1 MSLHILEDQ
10 SNNALSKGML
20 TIDVTKKL
28 ASFSFRFCQQID
40 CQGVTAILG
49 VSGSGKST
57 LINLIN
63 GLIKPDSGKIVINDT
78 VLVDNEKQIF
88 IPPEKRH
95 IGTVFQDAL
104 LFPHYKVINN
114 LLYGK
119 NKSKHD
125 RLDEIVKVLNI
136 GHLLNRY
143 PAMLSGGEK
152 QRVAIGRALLTNP
165 SLLLMD
171 EPLSALD
178 MPRKKELL
186 TYIDK
191 LSHELAI
198 PIIYVTHNIN
208 EVKRIAQ
215 RVAILDQGQLYAYG
229 ETETILQSDYLKE
242 WL

>member
-1 MSLHILEDQ
+1 
-10 SNNALSKGML
+10 ML
-20 TIDVTKKL
+20 NINVSKKL
-28 ASFSFRFCQQID
+28 ASFVFEFKHEIN
-40 CQGVTAILG
+40 CQGVTAVLG

-63 GLIKPDSGKIVINDT
+63 GLIKPDNGYINLKQDS
-78 VLVDNEKQIF
+78 LVDTEKHIF
-88 IPPEKRH
+88 VTPEKRQ

-104 LFPHYKVINN
+104 LFPHYKVIKN
-114 LLYGK
+114 LTYGARSLNTEK
-119 NKSKHD
+119 FD
-125 RLDEIVKVLNI
+125 DIVNVLNI
-136 GHLLNRY
+136 GSLLDRY

-165 SLLLMD
+165 KLLLMD

-186 TYIDK
+186 SYINK
-191 LSHELAI
+191 LVSDLNI
-198 PIIYVTHNIN
+198 PIVYVTHNIN

-215 RVAILDQGQLYAYG
+215 HVAVLEQGKLIDFG
-229 ETETILQSDYLKE
+229 TTEQILQSNYLKD

>member
-1 MSLHILEDQ
+1 MMI
-10 SNNALSKGML
+10 N
-20 TIDVTKKL
+20 IDVVKQLTT
-28 ASFSFRFCQQID
+28 FSFEFKQMVP

-49 VSGSGKST
+49 VSGAGKST

-63 GLIKPDSGKIVINDT
+63 GLIKPDQGKISLNDVT
-78 VLVDNEKQIF
+78 LVATKQNIF
-88 IPPEKRH
+88 VPPEQRN

-104 LFPHYKVINN
+104 LFPHLRVIKN
-114 LLYGK
+114 LTYGAK
-119 NKSKHD
+119 NINRQKF
-125 RLDEIVKVLNI
+125 DEIINVLNI
-136 GHLLNRY
+136 NHLLKRY

-165 SLLLMD
+165 RLLLMD

-186 TYIDK
+186 NYIDTLVNEFK
-191 LSHELAI
+191 V

-208 EVKRIAQ
+208 EVKRIANY
-215 RVAILDQGQLYAYG
+215 VVILEQGKLLTHG
-229 ETETILQSDYLKE
+229 DTHNILQSDYLKE

>member
-1 MSLHILEDQ
+1 MI
-10 SNNALSKGML
+10 N
-20 TIDVTKKL
+20 IDVVKQLTT
-28 ASFSFRFCQQID
+28 FSFEFKQMVP

-49 VSGSGKST
+49 VSGAGKST

-63 GLIKPDSGKIVINDT
+63 GLIKPDQGKISLNDVT
-78 VLVDNEKQIF
+78 LVATKQNIF
-88 IPPEKRH
+88 VPPEQRN

-104 LFPHYKVINN
+104 LFPHLRVIKN
-114 LLYGK
+114 LTYGAK
-119 NKSKHD
+119 NINRQKF
-125 RLDEIVKVLNI
+125 DEIINVLNI
-136 GHLLNRY
+136 NHLLKRY

-165 SLLLMD
+165 KLLLMD

-186 TYIDK
+186 SYIDTLVNEFK
-191 LSHELAI
+191 V

-208 EVKRIAQ
+208 EVKRIANY
-215 RVAILDQGQLYAYG
+215 VVILEQGKLLTYG
-229 ETETILQSDYLKE
+229 DTHNILQSDYLKE

>member
-1 MSLHILEDQ
+1 MMI
-10 SNNALSKGML
+10 N
-20 TIDVTKKL
+20 IDVVKQLTT
-28 ASFSFRFCQQID
+28 FSFEFKLMVP

-49 VSGSGKST
+49 VSGAGKST

-63 GLIKPDSGKIVINDT
+63 GLIKPDQGKISLNDVT
-78 VLVDNEKQIF
+78 LVATKQNIF
-88 IPPEKRH
+88 VPPEQRN

-104 LFPHYKVINN
+104 LFPHLRVIKN
-114 LLYGK
+114 LTYGAK
-119 NKSKHD
+119 NINRQKF
-125 RLDEIVKVLNI
+125 DEIINVLNI
-136 GHLLNRY
+136 NHLLKRY

-165 SLLLMD
+165 KLLLMD

-186 TYIDK
+186 SYIDTLVNEFK
-191 LSHELAI
+191 V

-208 EVKRIAQ
+208 EVKRIANY
-215 RVAILDQGQLYAYG
+215 VVILEQGKLLTHG
-229 ETETILQSDYLKE
+229 DTHNILQSDYLKE

>member
-1 MSLHILEDQ
+1 
-10 SNNALSKGML
+10 ML
-20 TIDVTKKL
+20 KIDVRKKF
-28 ASFSFRFCQQID
+28 ASFSFQFNYEID

-63 GLIKPDSGKIVINDT
+63 GLIKPDQGYIQLHNVP
-78 VLVDNEKQIF
+78 LVDCDNRLF
-88 IPPEKRH
+88 VVPENRQ

-104 LFPHYKVINN
+104 LFPHYKVIKN
-114 LLYGK
+114 LTYGAK
-119 NKSKHD
+119 DFNSSKF
-125 RLDEIVKVLNI
+125 DEIVNVLNI
-136 GHLLNRY
+136 HSLLNRY

-165 SLLLMD
+165 LLLLMD

-186 TYIDK
+186 TYID
-191 LSHELAI
+191 ELANDLNI

-208 EVKRIAQ
+208 EVKKIANN
-215 RVAILDQGQLYAYG
+215 VAILDQGKLIEFGKVEQV
-229 ETETILQSDYLKE
+229 LQSDYLKG

>member
-1 MSLHILEDQ
+1 M
-10 SNNALSKGML
+10 ML
-20 TIDVTKKL
+20 NINVSKKL
-28 ASFSFRFCQQID
+28 ASFVFEFKHEIN

-63 GLIKPDSGKIVINDT
+63 GLIKPDNGYINLKQDS
-78 VLVDNEKQIF
+78 LVDTEKHIF
-88 IPPEKRH
+88 VTPEKRQ

-104 LFPHYKVINN
+104 LFPHYKVIKN
-114 LLYGK
+114 LTYGA
-119 NKSKHD
+119 KS
-125 RLDEIVKVLNI
+125 LDTEKFDDIVTVLNI
-136 GHLLNRY
+136 GSLLDRY

-165 SLLLMD
+165 KLLLMD

-186 TYIDK
+186 SYINK
-191 LSHELAI
+191 LVSDLNI

-215 RVAILDQGQLYAYG
+215 HVAVLEQGKLIDFG
-229 ETETILQSDYLKE
+229 TTEQILQSNYLKD

>member
-1 MSLHILEDQ
+1 
-10 SNNALSKGML
+10 ML
-20 TIDVTKKL
+20 NINVSKKL
-28 ASFSFRFCQQID
+28 ASFVFEFKHEIN
-40 CQGVTAILG
+40 CQGVTAVLG

-63 GLIKPDSGKIVINDT
+63 GLIKPDNGYINLKQDS
-78 VLVDNEKQIF
+78 LVDTEKHIF
-88 IPPEKRH
+88 VTPEKRQ

-104 LFPHYKVINN
+104 LFPHYKVIKN
-114 LLYGK
+114 LTYGARSLNTEK
-119 NKSKHD
+119 FD
-125 RLDEIVKVLNI
+125 DIVNVLNI
-136 GHLLNRY
+136 GSLLDRY

-165 SLLLMD
+165 KLLLMD

-186 TYIDK
+186 SYINK
-191 LSHELAI
+191 LVSDLNI

-215 RVAILDQGQLYAYG
+215 HVAVLEQGKLIDFG
-229 ETETILQSDYLKE
+229 TTEQILQNNYLKD

>member
-1 MSLHILEDQ
+1 
-10 SNNALSKGML
+10 ML
-20 TIDVTKKL
+20 NINVSKKL
-28 ASFSFRFCQQID
+28 ASFVFEFKHEIN
-40 CQGVTAILG
+40 CQGVTAVLG

-63 GLIKPDSGKIVINDT
+63 GLIKPDNGYINLKQDR
-78 VLVDNEKQIF
+78 LVDTEKHIF
-88 IPPEKRH
+88 VTPEKRQ

-104 LFPHYKVINN
+104 LFPHYKVIKN
-114 LLYGK
+114 LTYGARSLNTK
-119 NKSKHD
+119 KFD
-125 RLDEIVKVLNI
+125 DIVTVLNI
-136 GHLLNRY
+136 GSLLDRY
-143 PAMLSGGEK
+143 PEMLSGGEK

-165 SLLLMD
+165 KLLLMD

-186 TYIDK
+186 SYINK
-191 LSHELAI
+191 LVSDLNI

-215 RVAILDQGQLYAYG
+215 HVAVLEQGKLIDFG
-229 ETETILQSDYLKE
+229 TTEQILQSNYLKD

>member
-1 MSLHILEDQ
+1 MMI
-10 SNNALSKGML
+10 N
-20 TIDVTKKL
+20 IDVVKQLTT
-28 ASFSFRFCQQID
+28 FSFEFKQMVP

-49 VSGSGKST
+49 VSGAGKST

-63 GLIKPDSGKIVINDT
+63 GLIKPDQGKISLNDVT
-78 VLVDNEKQIF
+78 LVATKQNIF
-88 IPPEKRH
+88 VPPEQRN

-104 LFPHYKVINN
+104 LFPHLRVIKN
-114 LLYGK
+114 LTYGAK
-119 NKSKHD
+119 NINRQKF
-125 RLDEIVKVLNI
+125 DEIINVLNI
-136 GHLLNRY
+136 NHLLKRY

-165 SLLLMD
+165 KLLLMD

-186 TYIDK
+186 NYIDILVNEFK
-191 LSHELAI
+191 V

-208 EVKRIAQ
+208 EVKRIANY
-215 RVAILDQGQLYAYG
+215 VVILEQGKLLSHGKTQN
-229 ETETILQSDYLKE
+229 ILQSDYLKE

>member
-1 MSLHILEDQ
+1 M
-10 SNNALSKGML
+10 ML
-20 TIDVTKKL
+20 NINVSKKL
-28 ASFSFRFCQQID
+28 ASFVFEFKHEIN

-63 GLIKPDSGKIVINDT
+63 GLIKPDNGYINLKQDI
-78 VLVDNEKQIF
+78 LVDTEKHIF
-88 IPPEKRH
+88 VTPEKRQ

-104 LFPHYKVINN
+104 LFPHYKVIKN
-114 LLYGK
+114 LTYGA
-119 NKSKHD
+119 KSLNTEKFD
-125 RLDEIVKVLNI
+125 DIVTVLNI
-136 GHLLNRY
+136 GSLLDRY

-165 SLLLMD
+165 KLLLMD

-186 TYIDK
+186 SYINK
-191 LSHELAI
+191 LVNDLNI

-215 RVAILDQGQLYAYG
+215 HVAVLEQGKLIDFG
-229 ETETILQSDYLKE
+229 TTEQILQSDYLKD

>member
-1 MSLHILEDQ
+1 
-10 SNNALSKGML
+10 ML
-20 TIDVTKKL
+20 NINVSKKL
-28 ASFSFRFCQQID
+28 ASFVFEFKHEIN
-40 CQGVTAILG
+40 CQGVTAVLG

-63 GLIKPDSGKIVINDT
+63 GLIKPDNGYINLKQDS
-78 VLVDNEKQIF
+78 LVDIEKHIF
-88 IPPEKRH
+88 VTPEKRQ

-104 LFPHYKVINN
+104 LFPHYKVIKN
-114 LLYGK
+114 LTYGARSLNTEK
-119 NKSKHD
+119 FD
-125 RLDEIVKVLNI
+125 DIVNVLNI
-136 GHLLNRY
+136 GSLLNRY

-165 SLLLMD
+165 KLLLMD

-186 TYIDK
+186 SYINK
-191 LSHELAI
+191 LVSDLNI

-215 RVAILDQGQLYAYG
+215 HVAVLEQGKLIDFG
-229 ETETILQSDYLKE
+229 TTEQILQSNYLKD

>member
-1 MSLHILEDQ
+1 MLKIQ
-10 SNNALSKGML
+10 VSKQ
-20 TIDVTKKL
+20 L
-28 ASFSFRFCQQID
+28 ASFSFRFNHDID
-40 CQGVTAILG
+40 CQGITAILG

-63 GLIKPDSGKIVINDT
+63 GLIKPDQGYIKLNNTS
-78 VLVDNEKQIF
+78 LVDCDKNLF
-88 IPPEKRH
+88 IDPEKRQ

-104 LFPHYKVINN
+104 LFPHYKVIKNLTYGANN
-114 LLYGK
+114 F
-119 NKSKHD
+119 NSSKF
-125 RLDEIVKVLNI
+125 DEIVNVLNI
-136 GHLLNRY
+136 HSLLNRY

-165 SLLLMD
+165 LLLLMD

-191 LSHELAI
+191 LANELNI

-208 EVKRIAQ
+208 EVKKIANN
-215 RVAILDQGQLYAYG
+215 VAILDQGKLIEFG
-229 ETETILQSDYLKE
+229 KVEHVLQSDYLKE

>member
-1 MSLHILEDQ
+1 MI
-10 SNNALSKGML
+10 K
-20 TIDVTKKL
+20 IDVVKQLPT
-28 ASFSFRFCQQID
+28 FSFEFEQSIP

-49 VSGSGKST
+49 VSGAGKST

-63 GLIKPDSGKIVINDT
+63 GLIKPDKGKISLND
-78 VLVDNEKQIF
+78 VKLVDTNQNIF
-88 IPPEKRH
+88 IPPEQRN

-104 LFPHYKVINN
+104 LFPHLRVIKN
-114 LLYGK
+114 LTYGTK
-119 NKSKHD
+119 NID
-125 RLDEIVKVLNI
+125 RQRFNGIIDVLNI
-136 GHLLNRY
+136 HHLLKRY

-165 SLLLMD
+165 ELLLMD

-186 TYIDK
+186 IYIDT
-191 LSHELAI
+191 LVNELKV

-208 EVKRIAQ
+208 EVKRIANN
-215 RVAILDQGQLYAYG
+215 VVILEQGKLLSYG
-229 ETETILQSDYLKE
+229 DTNNILQCDYLKE

>member
-1 MSLHILEDQ
+1 MMI
-10 SNNALSKGML
+10 N
-20 TIDVTKKL
+20 IDVIKQLTT
-28 ASFSFRFCQQID
+28 FSFEFKQMVP

-49 VSGSGKST
+49 VSGAGKST

-63 GLIKPDSGKIVINDT
+63 GLIKPDQGKISLNDVT
-78 VLVDNEKQIF
+78 LVATKQNIF
-88 IPPEKRH
+88 VPPEQRN

-104 LFPHYKVINN
+104 LFPHLRVIKN
-114 LLYGK
+114 LTYGAK
-119 NKSKHD
+119 NINRQKF
-125 RLDEIVKVLNI
+125 DEIINVLNI
-136 GHLLNRY
+136 NHLLKRY

-165 SLLLMD
+165 KLLLMD

-186 TYIDK
+186 SYIDI
-191 LSHELAI
+191 LVNELKM

-208 EVKRIAQ
+208 EVKRIANY
-215 RVAILDQGQLYAYG
+215 VVILEQGKLLSHGKTQN
-229 ETETILQSDYLKE
+229 ILQSDYLKE

>member
-1 MSLHILEDQ
+1 MVI
-10 SNNALSKGML
+10 N
-20 TIDVTKKL
+20 IDVVKQLTT
-28 ASFSFRFCQQID
+28 FSFEFKLMVP

-49 VSGSGKST
+49 VSGAGKST

-63 GLIKPDSGKIVINDT
+63 GLIKPDQGKISLNDVT
-78 VLVDNEKQIF
+78 LVATKQNIF
-88 IPPEKRH
+88 VPPEQRN

-104 LFPHYKVINN
+104 LFPHLRVIKN
-114 LLYGK
+114 LTYGAK
-119 NKSKHD
+119 NINRQKF
-125 RLDEIVKVLNI
+125 DEIINVLNI
-136 GHLLNRY
+136 NHLLKRY

-165 SLLLMD
+165 KLLLMD

-186 TYIDK
+186 SYIDTLVNEFK
-191 LSHELAI
+191 V

-208 EVKRIAQ
+208 EVKRIANY
-215 RVAILDQGQLYAYG
+215 VIILEQGKLLTHG
-229 ETETILQSDYLKE
+229 DTHNILQSDYLKE

>member
-1 MSLHILEDQ
+1 MMI
-10 SNNALSKGML
+10 N
-20 TIDVTKKL
+20 IDVVKQLTT
-28 ASFSFRFCQQID
+28 FSFEFKQMVP

-49 VSGSGKST
+49 VSGAGKST

-63 GLIKPDSGKIVINDT
+63 GLIKPDQGKISLNDVT
-78 VLVDNEKQIF
+78 LVATKQNIF
-88 IPPEKRH
+88 VPPEQRN

-104 LFPHYKVINN
+104 LFPHLRVIKN
-114 LLYGK
+114 LTYGAK
-119 NKSKHD
+119 NINRQKF
-125 RLDEIVKVLNI
+125 DEIINVLNI
-136 GHLLNRY
+136 NHLLKRY

-165 SLLLMD
+165 KLLLMD

-186 TYIDK
+186 NYIDTLVNEFK
-191 LSHELAI
+191 V

-208 EVKRIAQ
+208 EVKRIANY
-215 RVAILDQGQLYAYG
+215 VVILEQGKLLTHG
-229 ETETILQSDYLKE
+229 NTHNILQSDYLKE

>member
-1 MSLHILEDQ
+1 MMI
-10 SNNALSKGML
+10 N
-20 TIDVTKKL
+20 IDVVKQLTT
-28 ASFSFRFCQQID
+28 FSFEFKQMVP

-49 VSGSGKST
+49 VSGAGKST

-63 GLIKPDSGKIVINDT
+63 GLIKPDQGKISLNDVT
-78 VLVDNEKQIF
+78 LVATKQNIF
-88 IPPEKRH
+88 VPPEQRN

-104 LFPHYKVINN
+104 LFPHLRVIKN
-114 LLYGK
+114 LTYGAK
-119 NKSKHD
+119 NINRQKF
-125 RLDEIVKVLNI
+125 DEIINVLNI
-136 GHLLNRY
+136 NHLLKRY

-165 SLLLMD
+165 KLLLMD

-186 TYIDK
+186 SYIDTLVNEFK
-191 LSHELAI
+191 V

-208 EVKRIAQ
+208 EVKRIANY
-215 RVAILDQGQLYAYG
+215 VVILEQGKLLTHG
-229 ETETILQSDYLKE
+229 DTHNILQNDYLKE

>member
-1 MSLHILEDQ
+1 M
-10 SNNALSKGML
+10 ML
-20 TIDVTKKL
+20 NINVSKKL
-28 ASFSFRFCQQID
+28 ASFVFEFKHEIN
-40 CQGVTAILG
+40 CQGVTAVLG

-63 GLIKPDSGKIVINDT
+63 GLIKPDNGYINLKQDS
-78 VLVDNEKQIF
+78 LVDTEKHIF
-88 IPPEKRH
+88 VTPEKRQ

-104 LFPHYKVINN
+104 LFPHYKVIKN
-114 LLYGK
+114 LTYGARSLNTEK
-119 NKSKHD
+119 FD
-125 RLDEIVKVLNI
+125 DIVNVLNI
-136 GHLLNRY
+136 GSLLDRY

-165 SLLLMD
+165 KLLLMD

-186 TYIDK
+186 SYINK
-191 LSHELAI
+191 LVSDLNI

-215 RVAILDQGQLYAYG
+215 HVAVLEQGKLIDFG
-229 ETETILQSDYLKE
+229 TTEQILQSNYLKD

>member
-1 MSLHILEDQ
+1 
-10 SNNALSKGML
+10 ML
-20 TIDVTKKL
+20 NINVSKKL
-28 ASFSFRFCQQID
+28 ASFVFEFKHEIN
-40 CQGVTAILG
+40 CQGVTAVLG

-63 GLIKPDSGKIVINDT
+63 GLIKPDNGYIHLKQDS
-78 VLVDNEKQIF
+78 LVDTEKHIF
-88 IPPEKRH
+88 VTPEKRQ

-104 LFPHYKVINN
+104 LFPHYKVIKN
-114 LLYGK
+114 LTYGARSLNTEK
-119 NKSKHD
+119 FD
-125 RLDEIVKVLNI
+125 DIVNVLNI
-136 GHLLNRY
+136 GSLLDRY

-165 SLLLMD
+165 KLLLMD

-186 TYIDK
+186 SYINK
-191 LSHELAI
+191 LVSDLNI

-215 RVAILDQGQLYAYG
+215 HVAVLEQGKLIDLG
-229 ETETILQSDYLKE
+229 TTEQILQSNYLKD

>member
-1 MSLHILEDQ
+1 
-10 SNNALSKGML
+10 ML
-20 TIDVTKKL
+20 NINVSKKL
-28 ASFSFRFCQQID
+28 ASFVFEFKHEIN
-40 CQGVTAILG
+40 CQGVTAVLG

-63 GLIKPDSGKIVINDT
+63 GLIKPDNGYINLKQDS
-78 VLVDNEKQIF
+78 LVDTEKHIF
-88 IPPEKRH
+88 VTPEKRQ

-104 LFPHYKVINN
+104 LFPHYKVIKN
-114 LLYGK
+114 LTYGA
-119 NKSKHD
+119 KS
-125 RLDEIVKVLNI
+125 LDTEKFDDIVNVLNI
-136 GHLLNRY
+136 GSLLDRY

-165 SLLLMD
+165 KLLLMD

-186 TYIDK
+186 SYINK
-191 LSHELAI
+191 LVSDLNI

-215 RVAILDQGQLYAYG
+215 HVAVLEQGKLIDFG
-229 ETETILQSDYLKE
+229 TTEQILQSNYLKD

>member
-1 MSLHILEDQ
+1 M
-10 SNNALSKGML
+10 ML
-20 TIDVTKKL
+20 NINVSKKL
-28 ASFSFRFCQQID
+28 ASFVFEFKHEIN

-63 GLIKPDSGKIVINDT
+63 GLIKPDNGYINLKQDI
-78 VLVDNEKQIF
+78 LVDTEKHIF
-88 IPPEKRH
+88 VTPEKRQ

-104 LFPHYKVINN
+104 LFPHYKVIKN
-114 LLYGK
+114 LTYGA
-119 NKSKHD
+119 KSLNTEKFD
-125 RLDEIVKVLNI
+125 DIVTVLNI
-136 GHLLNRY
+136 GSLLDRY

-165 SLLLMD
+165 KLLLMD

-186 TYIDK
+186 SYINK
-191 LSHELAI
+191 LVSDLNI

-215 RVAILDQGQLYAYG
+215 HVAVLEQGKLIDFG
-229 ETETILQSDYLKE
+229 TTEQILQSDYLKD

>member
-1 MSLHILEDQ
+1 MMI
-10 SNNALSKGML
+10 N
-20 TIDVTKKL
+20 IDVVKQLTT
-28 ASFSFRFCQQID
+28 FSFEFKQMVP

-49 VSGSGKST
+49 VSGAGKST

-63 GLIKPDSGKIVINDT
+63 GLIKPDQGKISLNDVT
-78 VLVDNEKQIF
+78 LVATKQNIF
-88 IPPEKRH
+88 VPPEQRN

-104 LFPHYKVINN
+104 LFPHLRVIKN
-114 LLYGK
+114 LTYGAK
-119 NKSKHD
+119 NINRQKF
-125 RLDEIVKVLNI
+125 DEIINVLNI
-136 GHLLNRY
+136 NHLLKRY

-165 SLLLMD
+165 KLLLMD

-186 TYIDK
+186 NYIDILVNEFK
-191 LSHELAI
+191 V

-208 EVKRIAQ
+208 EVKRIANY
-215 RVAILDQGQLYAYG
+215 VVILEQGKLLTYG
-229 ETETILQSDYLKE
+229 DTHNILQSDYLKE

>member
-1 MSLHILEDQ
+1 MVI
-10 SNNALSKGML
+10 N
-20 TIDVTKKL
+20 IDVVKQLTT
-28 ASFSFRFCQQID
+28 FSFEFKLMVP

-49 VSGSGKST
+49 VSGAGKST

-63 GLIKPDSGKIVINDT
+63 GLIKPDQGKISLNDVT
-78 VLVDNEKQIF
+78 LVATKQNIF
-88 IPPEKRH
+88 VPPEQRN

-104 LFPHYKVINN
+104 LFPHLRVIKN
-114 LLYGK
+114 LTYGAK
-119 NKSKHD
+119 NINRQKF
-125 RLDEIVKVLNI
+125 DEIINVLNI
-136 GHLLNRY
+136 NHLLKRY

-165 SLLLMD
+165 KLLLMD

-186 TYIDK
+186 NYIDTLVNEFK
-191 LSHELAI
+191 V

-208 EVKRIAQ
+208 EVKRIANY
-215 RVAILDQGQLYAYG
+215 VIILEQGKLLTHG
-229 ETETILQSDYLKE
+229 DTHNILQSDYLKE

>member
-1 MSLHILEDQ
+1 
-10 SNNALSKGML
+10 ML
-20 TIDVTKKL
+20 NINVSKKL
-28 ASFSFRFCQQID
+28 ASFVFEFKHEIN

-63 GLIKPDSGKIVINDT
+63 GLIKPDNGYINLKQDS
-78 VLVDNEKQIF
+78 LVDIEKHIF
-88 IPPEKRH
+88 VTPEKRQ

-104 LFPHYKVINN
+104 LFPHYKVIKN
-114 LLYGK
+114 LTYGARSLNTEK
-119 NKSKHD
+119 FD
-125 RLDEIVKVLNI
+125 DIVNVLNI
-136 GHLLNRY
+136 GSLLNRY

-165 SLLLMD
+165 KLLLMD

-186 TYIDK
+186 SYINK
-191 LSHELAI
+191 LVSDLNI

-215 RVAILDQGQLYAYG
+215 HVAVLEQGKLIDFG
-229 ETETILQSDYLKE
+229 TTEQILQSNYLKD

>member
-1 MSLHILEDQ
+1 
-10 SNNALSKGML
+10 ML
-20 TIDVTKKL
+20 NINVSKKL
-28 ASFSFRFCQQID
+28 ASFVFEFKHEIN
-40 CQGVTAILG
+40 CQGVTAVLG

-63 GLIKPDSGKIVINDT
+63 GLIKPDNGYIHLKQDS
-78 VLVDNEKQIF
+78 LVDTEKHIF
-88 IPPEKRH
+88 VTPEKRQ

-104 LFPHYKVINN
+104 LFPHYKVIKN
-114 LLYGK
+114 LTYGARSLNTEK
-119 NKSKHD
+119 FD
-125 RLDEIVKVLNI
+125 DIVNVLNI
-136 GHLLNRY
+136 GSLLDRY

-165 SLLLMD
+165 KLLLMD

-186 TYIDK
+186 SYINK
-191 LSHELAI
+191 LVSDLNI

-215 RVAILDQGQLYAYG
+215 HVAVLEQGKLIDFG
-229 ETETILQSDYLKE
+229 TTEQILQSNYLKD

>member
-1 MSLHILEDQ
+1 MMI
-10 SNNALSKGML
+10 N
-20 TIDVTKKL
+20 IDVVKQLTT
-28 ASFSFRFCQQID
+28 FSFEFKQMVP

-49 VSGSGKST
+49 VSGAGKST

-63 GLIKPDSGKIVINDT
+63 GLIKPDQGKISLNDVT
-78 VLVDNEKQIF
+78 LVATKQNIF
-88 IPPEKRH
+88 VPPEQRN

-104 LFPHYKVINN
+104 LFPHLRVIKN
-114 LLYGK
+114 LTYGAK
-119 NKSKHD
+119 NINRQKF
-125 RLDEIVKVLNI
+125 DEIINVLNI
-136 GHLLNRY
+136 NHLLKRY

-165 SLLLMD
+165 RLLLMD

-186 TYIDK
+186 NYIDILINEFK
-191 LSHELAI
+191 V

-208 EVKRIAQ
+208 EVKRIANY
-215 RVAILDQGQLYAYG
+215 VVILEQGKLLTYG
-229 ETETILQSDYLKE
+229 DTHNILQSDYLKE

>member
-1 MSLHILEDQ
+1 
-10 SNNALSKGML
+10 ML
-20 TIDVTKKL
+20 NINVSKKL
-28 ASFSFRFCQQID
+28 ASFVFEFKHEIN
-40 CQGVTAILG
+40 CQGVTAVLG

-63 GLIKPDSGKIVINDT
+63 GLIKPDNGYINLKQDS
-78 VLVDNEKQIF
+78 LVDTEKHIF
-88 IPPEKRH
+88 VTPEKRQ

-104 LFPHYKVINN
+104 LFPHYKVIKN
-114 LLYGK
+114 LTYGA
-119 NKSKHD
+119 KSLNTEKFD
-125 RLDEIVKVLNI
+125 DIVNVLNI
-136 GHLLNRY
+136 GSLLDRY

-165 SLLLMD
+165 KLLLMD

-186 TYIDK
+186 SYINK
-191 LSHELAI
+191 LVSDLNI

-215 RVAILDQGQLYAYG
+215 HVAVLEQGKLIDFG
-229 ETETILQSDYLKE
+229 TTEQILQSNYLKD